1 MKKSEQGF
9 TLIEL
14 LISVTI
20 ALIISAAIFGI
31 YANSAGTSAAML
43 KSSKLNQELYSLML
57 VMSNDIR
64 RAGYWVPAD
73 LADLETP
80 HDNPF
85 SKDTAQL
92 TLITNDSK
100 RIPDDSTSPPTTG
113 NVSTETSCIVYSFD
127 ENEDGILNSNEIF
140 GFRLNGSVVEMLET
154 AGNTVIDGDECET
167 GPGNTNIWQPV
178 TDNKLIR
185 ITKLSFKRS
194 ESECVFAN
202 FPDVDCYANY
212 PTTYMSTLDP
222 EYKEYVDSLYTV
234 ETRQIKVSLAG
245 ELIND
250 TSVKASIDQDVR
262 VRNDRVKEW
271 AIP

>member
-1 MKKSEQGF
+1 MQKREQGF

-64 RAGYWVPAD
+64 RAGYWVPSD

-85 SKDTAQL
+85 SKDTTQL

-127 ENEDGILNSNEIF
+127 ENEDGILTSNEIY
-140 GFRLNGSVVEMLET
+140 GFRLNGGAVEMLEI
-154 AGNTVIDGDECET
+154 AGNAVIDTDECGT
-167 GPGNTNIWQPV
+167 GTGNTWQPV
-178 TDNKLIR
+178 TDSNLIR
-185 ITKLSFKRS
+185 ITKLSFSRS
-194 ESECVFAN
+194 GSECVYAN
-202 FPDVDCYANY
+202 FPSVDCYST
-212 PTTYMSTLDP
+212 PPSSYMSTLDP
-222 EYKEYVDSLYTV
+222 AYKEFVDSLYTV
-234 ETRQIKVSLAG
+234 ETRQLNISLAG

-250 TSVKASIDQDVR
+250 SSVKASMEQDVR

-271 AIP
+271 PIP